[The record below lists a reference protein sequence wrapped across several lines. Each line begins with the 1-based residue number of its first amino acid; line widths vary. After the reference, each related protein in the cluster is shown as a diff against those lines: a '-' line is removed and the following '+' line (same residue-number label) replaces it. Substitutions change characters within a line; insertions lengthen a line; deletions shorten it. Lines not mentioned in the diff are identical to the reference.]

1 MDELETIEKLTKRAR
16 SDGPPP
22 VNVASAVLARLR
34 TARPTPILPLA
45 IVAAG
50 AAIAAAL
57 IVAFAAHAWMTG
69 VDPQAALFPTLEI
82 AQL

>member
-1 MDELETIEKLTKRAR
+1 M
-16 SDGPPP
+16 
-22 VNVASAVLARLR
+22 NVASAVLARLR
-34 TARPTPILPLA
+34 AARPTPILPLA

-50 AAIAAAL
+50 AAIAAVL
-57 IVAFAAHAWMTG
+57 IVAIAAHAWMTG